1 MSIFSFRQIKKI
13 DRSVAPNAT
22 PESGMTLMETMG
34 VILIGLVLMAGA
46 AFMFASL
53 LSSSKLAE
61 MEQTITMVRMQTQQM
76 FASSQDYSGLDNAL
90 AIKSGLAPKKMV
102 KGTSIVNSWGG
113 NITLGVG
120 DDTGTFTVQVD
131 TIPHEECTKLATYQL
146 DSWWTV
152 DVNGTE
158 ITKDTGVAAAA
169 GSCTE
174 GTGNAITY
182 TSR

>member
-1 MSIFSFRQIKKI
+1 MSAYSFHYVNKI
-13 DRSVAPNAT
+13 NRNAVQNVAA
-22 PESGMTLMETMG
+22 ESGMTLMETMG
-34 VILIGLVLMAGA
+34 VILIGLLLMAGA

-53 LSSSKLAE
+53 LSSNKLAE

-102 KGTSIVNSWGG
+102 KGTNIVNSWGG
-113 NITLGVG
+113 NITMGVG

-174 GTGNAITY
+174 GSGNVITY